1 MSQRVTCALRGSEGM
16 GGWHAEPRRRAVG
29 SRAVRKAT
37 FVFGK
42 ASGGEGVSHVA
53 IWGLRR

>member
-16 GGWHAEPRRRAVG
+16 GVVVVCRARERAVG

-37 FVFGK
+37 FVFG
-42 ASGGEGVSHVA
+42 
-53 IWGLRR
+53 